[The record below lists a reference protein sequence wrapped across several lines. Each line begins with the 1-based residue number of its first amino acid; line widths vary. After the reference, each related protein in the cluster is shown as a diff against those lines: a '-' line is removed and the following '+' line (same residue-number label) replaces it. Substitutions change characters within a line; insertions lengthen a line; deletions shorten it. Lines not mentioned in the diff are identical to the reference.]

1 MGNCKRDNLNTPRT
15 NCLLETKKNNYFS
28 VFVLFLPHFSYMMG
42 RFISRASK
50 IRTGPHPWIIGCWYW
65 KLPKLTVGY
74 EFIFTL
80 YRNFSLTFWKN
91 INFEGYSKHWRKIPL
106 NGPSKKSTEL
116 PSAGPT
122 YFPHWGNAHQIWGL
136 LNAANTVKHTPIT
149 SIVFRTPKKCLL
161 HPKLHSPH
169 PVFLLWAR
177 SSTSMFC
184 KASSVK
190 TWGKAPS
197 RMPSGCA
204 KKCRKNKLPMSWN
217 IGNNL
222 PWKNNMKRSSR

>member
-15 NCLLETKKNNYFS
+15 NCLLETKKIIIS
-28 VFVLFLPHFSYMMG
+28 LFLCYFFHIFYTWWGVSSSGLAKFARGPHTW
-42 RFISRASK
+42 ISRVLVLEITK
-50 IRTGPHPWIIGCWYW
+50 TDGWLR
-65 KLPKLTVGY
+65 GY
-74 EFIFTL
+74 FYPL
-80 YRNFSLTFWKN
+80 SNFSLTFWNN

-122 YFPHWGNAHQIWGL
+122 HHWGNAHQIWGL
-136 LNAANTVKHTPIT
+136 LTNTVKHSPTT
-149 SIVFRTPKKCLL
+149 SIVFRIPQKCLL

-204 KKCRKNKLPMSWN
+204 KKCLKNKLPMSWN